1 MCLNIP
7 PLHDRGPP
15 FCKDWNNNSNETIT
29 LKRPLMKYYTFSD
42 TNLDTQK
49 ECPQTWDF
57 IKEYNP
63 DSPTGVCSFCY
74 NHYVFPDYTP
84 DLDGFKLQPG
94 ARLTDFVT
102 TGIGSSTLVTP
113 KCKAVMEQFALL
125 PHRFYPTGLY
135 KRNIRYDYY
144 FFFHLFWCY
153 PAFVDY
159 KKTTFYKRLDPEKKP
174 LDIET
179 RYDFLRYRSQT
190 PYIETDQVVL
200 LKSFNKEL
208 DMFDLSPIYLGM
220 IVSERFKNAI
230 EEAGLT
236 GQSFKPLPEDTI
248 VFQ

>member
-1 MCLNIP
+1 
-7 PLHDRGPP
+7 
-15 FCKDWNNNSNETIT
+15 
-29 LKRPLMKYYTFSD
+29 MKYYAFDYTD
-42 TNLDTQK
+42 LDKQK
-49 ECPQTWDF
+49 DFPQTWKF
-57 IKEYNP
+57 IKEYDP

-84 DLDGFKLQPG
+84 DLDGFKLQTG

-102 TGIGSSTLVTP
+102 TGIGLFPLVTP
-113 KCKAVMEQFALL
+113 KCKAVMEQLTLL
-125 PHRFYPTGLY
+125 PHRFYPAGLY

-144 FFFHLFWCY
+144 FFFYLLWCY

-159 KKTTFYKRLDPEKKP
+159 KKTTFYKKLDPEKKP
-174 LDIET
+174 LAIGT
-179 RYDFLRYRSQT
+179 RYDFIKYKRQN
-190 PYIETDQVVL
+190 PYIKTDQVVL

-208 DMFDLSPIYLGM
+208 DMFDLSPIFLDM
-220 IVSERFKNAI
+220 VVSERFKNAI